1 MNWMAVFLTYV
12 VFFQAYTFYTA
23 CKDDEEGLGVG
34 AYIFAGLFLY
44 GPFWGL
50 AYMADIFQLL

>member
-12 VFFQAYTFYTA
+12 VFHQVHTFYTA
-23 CKDDEEGLGVG
+23 YKDDDEGLGTT
-34 AYIFAGLFLY
+34 AFIFASLIVY